1 MSCSHFHRLV
11 ASTLIAALVVAT
23 APAFAAPAPATLTG
37 TVYGTDVA
45 TPLPGA
51 TVVVTDVNGVK
62 TASRPTGMDGVFT
75 IAAVTPGRTELALE
89 TTQGTFAVATP
100 VTLAPGQTKG
110 VHLALKASG
119 KAATNDE
126 NKNKKKGG
134 AAWTGGEITAL
145 TVVLVGAAAAT
156 WLAVDRANEDVAPP
170 ASPYTPPPSN

>member
-1 MSCSHFHRLV
+1 MSCRHFHRLV

-37 TVYGTDVA
+37 TVYGTDVV

-62 TASRPTGMDGVFT
+62 TASQPTGADGVFT
-75 IAAVTPGRTELALE
+75 IAAVAPGRTELALE
-89 TTQGTFAVATP
+89 TKQGTFAVATP

-110 VHLALKASG
+110 VHLALKASTTT
-119 KAATNDE
+119 ATNDDD
-126 NKNKKKGG
+126 KKKKGG
-134 AAWTGGEITAL
+134 AAWTGGEIAAL

-156 WLAVDRANEDVAPP
+156 WLAVDQANEDTAPP